1 MLLQVISELVF
12 IQDRR
17 LRADVLFI
25 RAQSAIRAD
34 GPPSAQVRSPQP
46 KVSAGVDA
54 RPLRAARA
62 NHVSRMDEKHI
73 RTGNTVTVNT
83 HHRVGV
89 VLYNIKTAAIA
100 EGTI

>member
-34 GPPSAQVRSPQP
+34 GPPSAQARSAQLEISPYFDRWRRATIARCARQP
-46 KVSAGVDA
+46 
-54 RPLRAARA
+54 
-62 NHVSRMDEKHI
+62 
-73 RTGNTVTVNT
+73 
-83 HHRVGV
+83 
-89 VLYNIKTAAIA
+89 
-100 EGTI
+100 